1 MKRLLLLLPLLL
13 VHSAAFAFW
22 GKQEPW
28 ATPKGDA
35 RVDCA
40 VWKAKSERHNRL
52 RAIEDRINKA
62 ELNKTMSMI
71 GSKTEEEVNE
81 YWERDSNPAWKAK
94 KDEEESLVE
103 LQLAEMNVV
112 KHLGYSKDRLKE
124 MWDWRQSNGVK
135 YKEHDFQKD
144 DFRILFE
151 KRWSWSE
158 IKTFCENI

>member
-1 MKRLLLLLPLLL
+1 MFPAFLISVSYSSNEEIILATLLPSLEDTSFAIFLS
-13 VHSAAFAFW
+13 VHLSLC
-22 GKQEPW
+22 G
-28 ATPKGDA
+28 
-35 RVDCA
+35 V
-40 VWKAKSERHNRL
+40 
-52 RAIEDRINKA
+52 
-62 ELNKTMSMI
+62 ELNTTETALLKTISCTI
-71 GSKTEEEVNE
+71 NE
-81 YWERDSNPAWKAK
+81 YWERDSNPVWKAK

-151 KRWSWSE
+151 KRWDWSE
-158 IKTFCENI
+158 INTFCENI